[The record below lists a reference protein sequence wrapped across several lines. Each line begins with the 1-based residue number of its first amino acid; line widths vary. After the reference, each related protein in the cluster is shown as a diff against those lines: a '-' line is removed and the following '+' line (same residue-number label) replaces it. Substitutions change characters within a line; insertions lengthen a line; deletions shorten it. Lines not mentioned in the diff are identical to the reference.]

1 MLKRLL
7 MLSALAIAASVQASP
22 VFKCVDAAGA
32 VTFTQNRNCPQ
43 SGAVAEVSDYR
54 NASPSGSG
62 PAVRMAKVAPLAV
75 ASKRTGQAFTVVGAP
90 PIIAAA
96 PAPVAPPP
104 VVVHHGRANQPC
116 IKTVEQMYRATSYS
130 KDGRRVGGAGIR
142 KVIVPC

>member
-7 MLSALAIAASVQASP
+7 ILSALALTAGVQASP

-43 SGAVAEVSDYR
+43 QGAVADIADYR

-62 PAVRMAKVAPLAV
+62 PAVRMAKAAPPAV

-90 PIIAAA
+90 PIVAAA
-96 PAPVAPPP
+96 PVPVAPPP
-104 VVVHHGRANQPC
+104 VVVHHGRSNQPC
-116 IKTVEQMYRATSYS
+116 IKTVEKMFRSSRIAANGQ
-130 KDGRRVGGAGIR
+130 RVGRAEIR
-142 KVIVPC
+142 KVLVPC